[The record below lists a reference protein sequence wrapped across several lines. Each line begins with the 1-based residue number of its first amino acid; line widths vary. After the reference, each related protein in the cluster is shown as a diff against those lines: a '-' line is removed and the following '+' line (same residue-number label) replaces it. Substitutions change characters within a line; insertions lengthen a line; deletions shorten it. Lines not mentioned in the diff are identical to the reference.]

1 MAVTAGATTSWGT
14 GTQGTGTQEIT
25 ERLGAVRRRAIDD
38 YDVVGMP
45 SEANLQGL
53 VELAAR
59 LCDVPTAV
67 INIIDDRFQHQ
78 IASVGFTPDVC
89 SREDSMCAK
98 VIESPGTVVV
108 PDARFDPRFETN
120 PFVTGQIAQVRFYA
134 SSPLTNPAGVTIGT
148 LCVFDD
154 VERQLTPTAVGG
166 LEMLASQIIDVL
178 ELRRIT
184 GELQRSNERLSD
196 FAAQVSH
203 DLRNPLGALAGFL
216 EIAAD
221 SPELASAPQATAAL
235 ARAESSVHRMQS
247 MISDLLA
254 FAGVGGRVDH
264 APVDLHAQALA
275 VVEDLS
281 AEVTAGGGSIEV
293 LSLPPV
299 SGDQTLLRVLLQNLI
314 ANALKF
320 SRPRTA
326 SEAPA
331 QVRVAAER
339 VSGGWRVAVD
349 DNGPGVPEAQRERV
363 FGLLERGDDPATRGV
378 QGWGIGLST
387 CRRIVEAHGGRIG
400 IDDSPLGGASVWML
414 LPASSPN
421 GPVALP
427 PARPGRS
434 SPVFPQERQ

>member
-14 GTQGTGTQEIT
+14 GTQEIT
-25 ERLGAVRRRAIDD
+25 GRLDAVRRQAIDA
-38 YDVVGMP
+38 YAVVGVP
-45 SEANLQGL
+45 SEPNLQGL

-78 IASVGFTPDVC
+78 IASVGFSPDVC

-108 PDARFDPRFETN
+108 PDARLDSRFATN
-120 PFVTGQIAQVRFYA
+120 PFVTGAIAQVRFYA
-134 SSPLTNPAGVTIGT
+134 SSPLTTPAGVTIGT
-148 LCVFDD
+148 LCVFD
-154 VERQLTPTAVGG
+154 EASRQLTPTAVGG
-166 LEMLASQIIDVL
+166 LEMLAGQIIDVL

-216 EIAAD
+216 EMAAD

-247 MISDLLA
+247 MITDLLG
-254 FAGVGGRVDH
+254 FASVGGRVEQI
-264 APVDLHAQALA
+264 PVDLQAQAEA

-281 AEVTAGGGSIEV
+281 AEVRGASASIQ
-293 LSLPPV
+293 LGSLPTVP
-299 SGDQTLLRVLLQNLI
+299 GDPTLLRVLLQNVV

-320 SRPRTA
+320 SR
-326 SEAPA
+326 SETPA
-331 QVRVAAER
+331 VQVRVSGER
-339 VSGGWRVAVD
+339 VPGGWRLAVD
-349 DNGPGVPEAQRERV
+349 DNGPGVPVTERERV
-363 FGLLERGDDPATRGV
+363 FGLLERGDHLTTQGV

-400 IDDSPLGGASVWML
+400 IDDSPLGGASVWMI
-414 LPASSPN
+414 LP
-421 GPVALP
+421 G
-427 PARPGRS
+427 
-434 SPVFPQERQ
+434 

>member
-1 MAVTAGATTSWGT
+1 MAVTAGVMTSWGT
-14 GTQGTGTQEIT
+14 GTQETT

-38 YDVVGMP
+38 YDVVGAP

-78 IASVGFTPDVC
+78 IAAVGFSREVC
-89 SREDSMCAK
+89 TLEDSMCAK

-108 PDARFDPRFETN
+108 PDARLDARFVTN
-120 PFVTGQIAQVRFYA
+120 PFVTGEIANVRFYA
-134 SSPLTNPAGVTIGT
+134 SSPLTTPAGVTIGT
-148 LCVFDD
+148 LCVFDE

-166 LEMLASQIIDVL
+166 LEMLAGQIIDVL

-184 GELQRSNERLSD
+184 GELQRSNERLAD

-203 DLRNPLGALAGFL
+203 DLRNPLAALAGFL
-216 EIAAD
+216 EMAAD
-221 SPELASAPQATAAL
+221 SPELARAPQASAAL

-254 FAGVGGRVDH
+254 FAGVGGRVDQ
-264 APVDLHAQALA
+264 APVDLQAQALA

-281 AEVTAGGGSIEV
+281 AELGAWGGSIEV
-293 LSLPPV
+293 LGLPTVP
-299 SGDQTLLRVLLQNLI
+299 GDPTLLRVLLQNLI

-320 SRPRTA
+320 SRPGTP
-326 SEAPA
+326 SEAAA

-349 DNGPGVPEAQRERV
+349 DNGPGVPEVERERV
-363 FGLLERGDDPATRGV
+363 FGLLERGDDPATRQV

-387 CRRIVEAHGGRIG
+387 CRRIVDAHGGRIG

-414 LPASSPN
+414 LPA
-421 GPVALP
+421 
-427 PARPGRS
+427 
-434 SPVFPQERQ
+434 